1 MPSIIP
7 LDWTLGLRER
17 GGAICSRGR
26 EPLDDC
32 NATPEGRAAGGPA
45 SSPLTSTAF
54 QMSIRPGKL
63 RWRAEAIIGD
73 SARASAPA
81 NAG

>member
-1 MPSIIP
+1 
-7 LDWTLGLRER
+7 
-17 GGAICSRGR
+17 
-26 EPLDDC
+26 
-32 NATPEGRAAGGPA
+32 
-45 SSPLTSTAF
+45 
-54 QMSIRPGKL
+54 MSIRPGKL